1 MDPCPGVSSCT
12 HCRTPSQC
20 FLGDRIYPS
29 RILVPTKQLSKLTQ
43 KLRHSQRSQH
53 RKSPAGCLLKY
64 WHPQRMMPVTTCTI
78 KNMDGAS
85 FSKLLLVNMTLW
97 FCIFVYSAI
106 LLSSLSA
113 GFLGYLCRRIM
124 YIIRKQQQCKC
135 FCFSFPIL
143 LLIVSLF
150 LSYYTGWKLQYTEQ
164 EQAQQESLS
173 SSSTTETI
181 P

>member
-12 HCRTPSQC
+12 HCRAPSQC

-29 RILVPTKQLSKLTQ
+29 RILVPTKQLLKLTQ

-64 WHPQRMMPVTTCTI
+64 WHPQRMMTVTTCTI

-113 GFLGYLCRRIM
+113 GFLGYFM
-124 YIIRKQQQCKC
+124 QTDYVYNPKTTTMQ
-135 FCFSFPIL
+135 
-143 LLIVSLF
+143 VF
-150 LSYYTGWKLQYTEQ
+150 LSFLPN
-164 EQAQQESLS
+164 
-173 SSSTTETI
+173 SSTHCFFVLVLLYWLETLVH
-181 P
+181 